1 MDSPDFY
8 CYFWAYPFLL
18 FSFSVFHFL
27 VAGSVRQIKLTHVG
41 FRAHVKIASRI
52 VSYRKVV
59 AVASQS
65 HHIAVT
71 VVTVNNA
78 QRSDDVRPHSSR
90 REVVCARRAAPV
102 NRPTPRRRR
111 PPSRPRRPRRPG
123 DEAAAA
129 GTASAAADCCD
140 MDGRSD
146 CKAGE
151 AAPGRRTS
159 QTSRLQQQRH
169 V

>member
-52 VSYRKVV
+52 VSYRI
-59 AVASQS
+59 ARSSQS

-71 VVTVNNA
+71 VVTVNNV

-111 PPSRPRRPRRPG
+111 PPSRPRRRRPG
-123 DEAAAA
+123 DEAAAD

-140 MDGRSD
+140 TDGRSD